1 MTQISTFSPRRNRVG
16 AAVSF
21 AMALMAHEAALA
33 QQTAPAPAAAA
44 SAPATAASAA
54 AAKAKA
60 PVNELE
66 TVLIVGTR
74 QSQQSAISR
83 KKNADTVQDSIV
95 AEDVGAFPDNN
106 IGEAISRIAGV
117 AIDRGLYG
125 EGTNVT
131 IRGNGP
137 ENTRVE
143 MDGLGVSSG
152 AGTDLLG
159 GGDGRGT
166 EFRELPAELI
176 KSVDV
181 VKGATA
187 AMTTGSLGASVL
199 IETRNGL
206 DFKKPFYLL
215 KLSASQS
222 DLAKKTKP
230 NGHLTVANNFLG
242 GTLGVLGNL
251 YYTRN
256 FRENHSINQGGSNAQ
271 QGLARYADF
280 DNSPEKTF
288 SFVNSARAL
297 DPARADV
304 PIGSYA
310 TTGGGTFVMSTPRQL
325 LDKSGAAQTK
335 ADCFTTF
342 PTLTAAD
349 VASITT
355 SANRTA
361 AQSARLNEQITC
373 LNQWHDYTPVNSN
386 GLRYN
391 LRSNDD
397 KRNGGDIRLDWK
409 VNNKLSVYGK
419 WAQSSRHVDDLVS
432 FLAPG
437 ASPTFNGNFIDDLTS
452 NTRTLLPGASGS
464 TLPGTYTW
472 RANNAPLIQGTT
484 TSILPGYTVDSSH
497 HVTSYTTDGNYLST
511 DTVMSK
517 IDTTS
522 KTLQFGGEYRDGRL
536 RARFMAARNET
547 TGKRIDIRA
556 GFGSYYGLALSELGG
571 DGLWSVSRPDGS
583 PLDQFSNMDGYGAV
597 FAVGNQA
604 KFDGNALNPVATP
617 DYTSAQRALYT
628 GTTTLNVARAFL
640 NKNAETNLKL
650 DVDYDLTD
658 KIPFL
663 TKLSTGLQGIQNDAI
678 RYSGNGPEIKAPVG
692 NYGQAGFV
700 PGVYLPAVNT
710 RWNLVGCQ
718 DTAGS
723 LAAGGQPCAY
733 GAIQGTMINAYP
745 GNGIAGT
752 TTVTPE
758 QLKQL
763 VAQTMIIAPS
773 GQYYGGSK
781 GRPANLVDGFNSID
795 VYKLV
800 DLAGFKVPDCFKGCI
815 ASDGNYYD
823 APKSAFQ
830 DRKVQGYLMSNFE
843 IDRLPFTDR
852 PLPFGMELAGNVGAR
867 VVRTTMTSTGF
878 LVFRSVQKTSAW
890 QPGDAEARN
899 VQVAQ
904 VSQNIDFKGSRTDV
918 SPSLNLALWPV
929 ADKLVTRFS
938 WSRNVGNVPLSRLAP
953 IADGVITCTNSEIVD
968 DLPPEDDG
976 TAADQSCN
984 RTFGNP
990 AVKPQTTINKNLSLE
1005 WYVNRDTSLSAG
1017 VFQQRDVVGA
1027 PNYRVAL
1034 GDIRVFANSNLVDP
1048 LTGESLNSKE
1058 FNIGMWINNPL
1069 TGKRRGVEFSGKTAF
1084 TFLPSVLRYTGMDAN
1099 YSQLR
1104 NAGGTPMIDQ
1114 ISGDTLPLLGQ
1125 PKYSFNTSLWYDDG
1139 ALQFRIAQQVVAK
1152 RLQNF
1157 SPAGNSSS
1165 IGVNN
1170 FPGVG
1175 IPNWRPSYNPGAPV
1189 FTRRTA
1195 FIDAKVSYRF
1205 KNGLELAAEAR
1216 NLTGERNQAYT
1227 GGYQNYAGGIP
1238 SIYND
1243 EYYGRIYQITA
1254 TYRSPR

>member
-1 MTQISTFSPRRNRVG
+1 MTQSSPFAPRRDRVG
-16 AAVSF
+16 AAVSL
-21 AMALMAHEAALA
+21 ALALMAHEAALA
-33 QQTAPAPAAAA
+33 QTAAAPAAAA
-44 SAPATAASAA
+44 SAPAAAASTP
-54 AAKAKA
+54 AAKAKT

-66 TVLIVGTR
+66 TVLVVGTR
-74 QSQQSAISR
+74 QSQRSAINR
-83 KKNADTVQDSIV
+83 KKHADTHQDSIV

-117 AIDRGLYG
+117 AIERGLYG
-125 EGTNVT
+125 EGTSVT

-137 ENTRVE
+137 ESTRVE

-176 KSVDV
+176 KSVDI

-199 IETRNGL
+199 IETRTGL

-230 NGHLTVANNFLG
+230 NAHLTFADKFLG
-242 GTLGVLGNL
+242 GNLGVLANL
-251 YYTRN
+251 NYTRN
-256 FRENHSINQGGSNAQ
+256 FRENHSINQGGSNAT

-297 DPARADV
+297 DPSVADV
-304 PIGSYA
+304 PVGQWA
-310 TTGGGTFVMSTPRQL
+310 TTTGTWMSATPRQI
-325 LDKSGAAQTK
+325 LDKSGAAQSK
-335 ADCFTTF
+335 ADCFTAF
-342 PTLTAAD
+342 PTLSSAD

-355 SANRTA
+355 NANRTA
-361 AQSARLNEQITC
+361 AQGARLNEQLSC
-373 LNQWHDYTPVNSN
+373 LNQWNDYTPVNAN

-391 LRSNDD
+391 LRRNDD
-397 KRNGGDIRLDWK
+397 KRNGGDLRLDWK
-409 VNNKLSVYGK
+409 VNDKLSVYGK
-419 WAQSSRHVDDLVS
+419 WAKSSRHVEDLVA
-432 FLAPG
+432 FIAPG
-437 ASPTFNGNFIDDLTS
+437 ASPTFNGTFTDNLTT
-452 NTRTLLPGASGS
+452 NTRTLTPGASGS

-484 TSILPGYTVDSSH
+484 TTILPGYTVDSSH
-497 HVTSYTTDGNYLST
+497 HVTSYTTDGNSLGT
-511 DTVMSK
+511 DTIASK

-536 RARFMAARNET
+536 QVKFMAARNDS
-547 TGKRIDIRA
+547 TGQRQDRRA
-556 GFGSYYGLALSELGG
+556 GFASYYGLAYAELGG
-571 DGLWSVSRPDGS
+571 NGLWSVSRPDGGA
-583 PLDQFSNMDGYGAV
+583 LDQFSNMDGYAVLGAPTAST
-597 FAVGNQA
+597 AVA
-604 KFDGNALNPVATP
+604 ANALNPVATP
-617 DYTSAQRALYT
+617 AYTAAQRAQYTSASVLQ
-628 GTTTLNVARAFL
+628 VARAFL
-640 NKNAETNLKL
+640 NENRETNLKV
-650 DVDYDLTD
+650 DVNYDLTD
-658 KIPFL
+658 KVPFL

-692 NYGQAGFV
+692 TFGQAGFV

-723 LAAGGQPCAY
+723 LAAGGQKCDY
-733 GAIQGTMINAYP
+733 GVKQGTMINAYP
-745 GNGIAGT
+745 GNGVAGT
-752 TTVTPE
+752 TTVTPD
-758 QLKQL
+758 QLKQI
-763 VAQTMIIAPS
+763 VTQTMVVPPS

-781 GRPANLVDGFNSID
+781 DRPANLFNGFNTID
-795 VYKLV
+795 VYNLF
-800 DLAGFKVPDCFKGCI
+800 DIAGFNVPDCYKGCI

-823 APKSAFQ
+823 APKSSFQ
-830 DRKVQGYLMSNFE
+830 DKKVHAYLMTNFE
-843 IDRLPFTDR
+843 VDRLPFTDR

-867 VVRTTMTSTGF
+867 VVRTTMSSTGF
-878 LVFRSVQKTSAW
+878 LVFRSIQKTANW
-890 QPGDAEARN
+890 VPGNGDTQN

-904 VSQNIDFKGSRTDV
+904 VSQNVDFKGTRTDI
-918 SPSLNLALWPV
+918 SPSVNLALWPV

-938 WSRNVGNVPLSRLAP
+938 WSKNIGTLPLSRVSTTG
-953 IADGVITCTNSEIVD
+953 DGGVAVTCTNSEIVD
-968 DLPPEDDG
+968 DLDAEEDG
-976 TAADQSCN
+976 TPADQGCN

-990 AVKPQTTINKNLSLE
+990 ALKPQTTINKNLSLE
-1005 WYVNRDTSLSAG
+1005 WYVNRETLVSIG

-1027 PNYRVAL
+1027 PNFRAAL
-1034 GDIRVFANSNLVDP
+1034 GDVRVFANSNLVDP
-1048 LTGESLNSKE
+1048 LTGESLANKE
-1058 FNIGMWINNPL
+1058 FNIGMWTNNPL
-1069 TGKRRGVEFSGKTAF
+1069 TGKRRGLEFSGKTAF

-1099 YSQLR
+1099 YTQLR

-1114 ISGDTLPLLGQ
+1114 ISGETLPLINQ

-1152 RLQNF
+1152 RLFNF
-1157 SPAGNSSS
+1157 TPGANSNS

-1175 IPNWRPSYNPGAPV
+1175 IANWRLPYNPGAPV
-1189 FTRRTA
+1189 FSRRTA

-1216 NLTGERNQAYT
+1216 NLTGERNQSYT
-1227 GGYQNYAGGIP
+1227 GGYQNYTSGP
-1238 SIYND
+1238 SIND
-1243 EYYGRIYQITA
+1243 DGYYGRIYQVTA

>member
-1 MTQISTFSPRRNRVG
+1 MTSTPLLQRSHIG
-16 AAVSF
+16 TAVSI
-21 AMALMAHEAALA
+21 ALALMAHEAALA
-33 QQTAPAPAAAA
+33 QTPAAPAAAA
-44 SAPATAASAA
+44 SAPTAAAKPA
-54 AAKAKA
+54 EAHKAKA
-60 PVNELE
+60 PINELE
-66 TVLIVGTR
+66 TVLVVGTR
-74 QSQQSAISR
+74 QSQQSSIAR
-83 KKNADTVQDSIV
+83 KKNADTHQDSIV
-95 AEDVGAFPDNN
+95 ADDVGSFPDNN

-117 AIDRGLYG
+117 ALDRGLYG
-125 EGTNVT
+125 EGMNVT

-215 KLSASQS
+215 KLGASQS
-222 DLAKKTKP
+222 DLAKKTTP
-230 NGHLTVANNFLG
+230 NAHLTAANNFLG
-242 GTLGVLGNL
+242 GTLGVLANFN
-251 YYTRN
+251 YTRN
-256 FRENHSINQGGSNAQ
+256 FRENHSINQGGSNAA

-288 SFVNSARAL
+288 SFVNSSRAL
-297 DPARADV
+297 DPGAADV
-304 PIGSYA
+304 PVGQWA
-310 TTGGGTFVMSTPRQL
+310 TSTGGMFMSATPRQI

-335 ADCFTTF
+335 ADCFTAF

-349 VASITT
+349 VAGITSST
-355 SANRTA
+355 NRTT
-361 AQSARLNEQITC
+361 AQSFRLNEQLTC

-386 GLRYN
+386 GIRYN
-391 LRSNDD
+391 LRRNDD
-397 KRNGGDIRLDWK
+397 KRTGGDIRLDWK
-409 VNNKLSVYGK
+409 VNDKLSVYGK
-419 WAQSSRHVDDLVS
+419 WAQSSRHVEDLVA

-437 ASPTFNGNFIDDLTS
+437 VSPTFNGNVTDNLTT
-452 NTRTLLPGASGS
+452 NTRTLTAGASGS

-484 TSILPGYTVDSSH
+484 TNILPGYTVDSSH
-497 HVTSYTTDGNYLST
+497 HVTSFTTDGNSVGT
-511 DTVMSK
+511 DSIVSK

-522 KTLQFGGEYRDGRL
+522 KTLQLGGEYRDDRV
-536 RARFMAARNET
+536 RVRFMAARNET

-556 GFGSYYGLALSELGG
+556 GFGTYYGLGRAELGG
-571 DGLWSVSRPDGS
+571 NGLWSITRPDGGA
-583 PLDQFSNMDGYGAV
+583 LDQFSNMAGYAAV
-597 FAVGNQA
+597 FPVAQQ
-604 KFDGNALNPVATP
+604 NAFAGSALDPVATP
-617 DYTSAQRALYT
+617 QYTAAQRALYT
-628 GTTTLNVARAFL
+628 GVTTLNVARAFL
-640 NKNAETNLKL
+640 NKNAETNLKVDL
-650 DVDYDLTD
+650 DYNLTD

-663 TKLSTGLQGIQNDAI
+663 TKLSSGFQHIQNDAD

-692 NYGQAGFV
+692 TFGQAGFV

-710 RWNLVGCQ
+710 RWNVVGCQ

-723 LAAGGQPCAY
+723 LAAGGQACAY
-733 GAIQGTMINAYP
+733 GVKQGTMINAYP
-745 GNGIAGT
+745 GNAVAGT
-752 TTVTPE
+752 TTLTPD
-758 QLKQL
+758 QIKQL
-763 VAQTMIIAPS
+763 VTQTLTVPPS

-781 GRPANLVDGFNSID
+781 DRPAGLLNGFNTID

-800 DLAGFKVPDCFKGCI
+800 DLAGFKVPDCFEGCI
-815 ASDGNYYD
+815 ASDGKYYD
-823 APKSAFQ
+823 APKSAFM
-830 DRKVQGYLMSNFE
+830 DKKVAGYLMTNFE
-843 IDRLPFTDR
+843 VDRWPFTDQRLPFG
-852 PLPFGMELAGNVGAR
+852 LELAGNVGAR
-867 VVRTTMTSTGF
+867 VLRTTMASTGF

-890 QPGDAEARN
+890 QPTDGETRN

-929 ADKLVTRFS
+929 PDKLVTRFS
-938 WSRNVGNVPLSRLAP
+938 WSKNIGTVPLSRLAP
-953 IADGVITCTNSEIVD
+953 TGDGVITCTNSDFVD
-968 DLPPEDDG
+968 DLPPESDG
-976 TAADQSCN
+976 SAADQSCN

-1027 PNYRVAL
+1027 PTTRLAL
-1034 GDIRVFANSNLVDP
+1034 SSVRVFANSNLVDP
-1048 LTGESLNSKE
+1048 LTGESMANKE
-1058 FNIGMWINNPL
+1058 FNIGMWTNNPL

-1104 NAGGTPMIDQ
+1104 NAGGVPMIDQ
-1114 ISGDTLPLLGQ
+1114 ISGETLPLLGQ

-1139 ALQFRIAQQVVAK
+1139 ALQFKIAQQVVAK
-1152 RLQNF
+1152 RLWNY
-1157 SPAGNSSS
+1157 SPAGSSNSVG
-1165 IGVNN
+1165 INN

-1175 IPNWRPSYNPGAPV
+1175 IPNWRAPYNPGAPV
-1189 FTRRTA
+1189 FAKRTA

-1216 NLTGERNQAYT
+1216 NLTGERNQDDT
-1227 GGYQNYAGGIP
+1227 GGYQNYANGIP
-1238 SIYND
+1238 SIYSD
-1243 EYYGRIYQITA
+1243 GYYGRIYQITA
-1254 TYRSPR
+1254 SYRSPR

>member
-1 MTQISTFSPRRNRVG
+1 MTSTPLLRRDRIG
-16 AAVSF
+16 TAVSF
-21 AMALMAHEAALA
+21 ALALMAHEAAMA
-33 QQTAPAPAAAA
+33 QTPAAPAAAA
-44 SAPATAASAA
+44 SAPVAKPAE
-54 AAKAKA
+54 AAKPKA

-66 TVLIVGTR
+66 TVLVVGTR

-83 KKNADTVQDSIV
+83 KKNAATVQDSIV

-117 AIDRGLYG
+117 ALDRGLYG
-125 EGTNVT
+125 EGTSVT

-152 AGTDLLG
+152 AGPDLLG

-176 KSVDV
+176 KSVDI

-230 NGHLTVANNFLG
+230 NAHLTFADQFLG
-242 GTLGVLGNL
+242 GNLGVLANL
-251 YYTRN
+251 NYTRN
-256 FRENHSINQGGSNAQ
+256 FRENHSITQGGSNSNW
-271 QGLARYADF
+271 GVARYADF

-288 SFVNSARAL
+288 SFANSAGAL
-297 DPARADV
+297 DPAQADV
-304 PIGSYA
+304 PISSYA

-325 LDKSGAAQTK
+325 LEKSAAAQTK

-342 PTLTAAD
+342 PTLTAAN

-355 SANRTA
+355 SANRTL
-361 AQSARLNEQITC
+361 AQGARLNEQLSC
-373 LNQWHDYTPVNSN
+373 LNQWNDYTPVNSN

-391 LRSNDD
+391 LRRNDD
-397 KRNGGDIRLDWK
+397 KRNGGDIRVDYK

-419 WAQSSRHVDDLVS
+419 WAQSSRHVEDLVA

-437 ASPTFNGNFIDDLTS
+437 ASPTFNGTFTDNLTT
-452 NTRTLLPGASGS
+452 NTRTLTPGASGS
-464 TLPGTYTW
+464 TLPGTYVW

-484 TSILPGYTVDSSH
+484 TTILPGYTVDSSH
-497 HVTSYTTDGNYLST
+497 HVTSYTTDGNSLGT
-511 DTVMSK
+511 DTIASK

-536 RARFMAARNET
+536 RAKFMAARNET
-547 TGKRIDIRA
+547 TGKRQDRRA
-556 GFGSYYGLALSELGG
+556 GFSSYYGLGYAQLGS
-571 DGLWSVSRPDGS
+571 DGLWTVSRPDGQ
-583 PLDQFSNMDGYGAV
+583 PLDQFSNMDGYSKLNAATAIGAV
-597 FAVGNQA
+597 SAT
-604 KFDGNALNPVATP
+604 ALNPVATP
-617 DYTSAQRALYT
+617 AYTAAQRALYT
-628 GTTTLNVARAFL
+628 DATTLQVIRAFL
-640 NKNAETNLKL
+640 NENRETNLKV

-658 KIPFL
+658 KVPFL
-663 TKLSTGLQGIQNDAI
+663 TKLSTGLMGIQNDAI
-678 RYSGNGPEIKAPVG
+678 RYSGGGPEVKAAVG
-692 NYGQAGFV
+692 TFGQAGFV

-718 DTAGS
+718 NTAGS
-723 LAAGGQPCAY
+723 LATGGQPCAY
-733 GAIQGTMINAYP
+733 GAVQGTMINAYP
-745 GNGIAGT
+745 GNAVGGT

-758 QLKQL
+758 KLKEI
-763 VAQTMIIAPS
+763 VAQTMVVPPS
-773 GQYYGGSK
+773 SQYYGGAK
-781 GRPANLVDGFNSID
+781 NRPATVPNGFNTID
-795 VYKLV
+795 VYNLF
-800 DLAGFKVPDCFKGCI
+800 DIAGFNVPDCFKGCI

-823 APKSAFQ
+823 APKSAFK
-830 DRKVQGYLMSNFE
+830 DKKVHAYLMTDFE

-867 VVRTTMTSTGF
+867 VVRTTMSSTGF
-878 LVFRSVQKTSAW
+878 LVFRSIQKTANW
-890 QPGDAEARN
+890 VEGDGTARN
-899 VQVAQ
+899 VQIAQ
-904 VSQNIDFKGSRTDV
+904 VSQNVDFKGSRTDV

-929 ADKLVTRFS
+929 ADKLVARFS
-938 WSRNVGNVPLSRLAP
+938 WSRNIGQLPLSRVAP
-953 IADGVITCTNSEIVD
+953 TGGGTITCTNSQIVEDQPD
-968 DLPPEDDG
+968 DEDG
-976 TAADQSCN
+976 TAADQNCTN
-984 RTFGNP
+984 TFGNP

-1005 WYVNRDTSLSAG
+1005 WYANRDTSLSVG

-1027 PNYRVAL
+1027 PTTRVEF
-1034 GDIRVFANSNLVDP
+1034 GNTRIFANSNLVDP
-1048 LTGESLNSKE
+1048 LTGQSLNDKE
-1058 FNIGMWINNPL
+1058 FTVGMWTNSIADA
-1069 TGKRRGVEFSGKTAF
+1069 KRRGVEFSGKTAF
-1084 TFLPSVLRYTGMDAN
+1084 TFLPSVLRYTGFDAN
-1099 YSQLR
+1099 YSRLR

-1114 ISGDTLPLLGQ
+1114 ISGEALPLLGQ

-1152 RLQNF
+1152 RLSNF
-1157 SPAGNSSS
+1157 TPAQGGGAVSGSG
-1165 IGVNN
+1165 INN

-1175 IPNWRPSYNPGAPV
+1175 IQNWRLPYNPGAPI
-1189 FTRRTA
+1189 FNKRTA

-1216 NLTGERNQAYT
+1216 NLTGERNQNDT
-1227 GGYQNYAGGIP
+1227 GGYQSYANGIP
-1238 SIYND
+1238 SVYSD
-1243 EYYGRIYQITA
+1243 SYYGRIYQVTA